1 MKKAILP
8 TLLAALLCAACQESF
23 DKRLQ
28 REAREYTERH
38 CPAEPE
44 PGTRLDSVTYT
55 PFTKEY
61 ALCYTLS
68 PENERTVRENSALM
82 RHSLRESLA
91 SNVEYKELK
100 KRGVTFRF
108 VYRSAATGRTV
119 YDTSLTRADYR

>member
-1 MKKAILP
+1 MKKAIFP

-28 REAREYTERH
+28 REAKEYTEKH

-44 PGTRLDSVTYT
+44 AGTRLDSVTYS
-55 PFTKEY
+55 PAVREY

-68 PENERTVRENSALM
+68 ADNERVLRANSALM
-82 RHSLRESLA
+82 RHTLRESLA
-91 SNVEYKELK
+91 ANVDYKELK

-108 VYRSAATGRTV
+108 VYRSAETGRTV
-119 YDTSLTRADYR
+119 YDTRFTRADYQ